1 MLEKKYKSF
10 LNIIIIIIIF
20 AIIVVVINVFYEY
33 VYLKR
38 VIESNASDI
47 LEAFDKYINDINNN
61 TEKKDNKLII
71 ELNNSEDNQNNDSNQ
86 NNNSNVLPQNVENR
100 YTNPE
105 NYNNTQ
111 KEGYPLTYG
120 GYGVLGKIELPKV
133 GLKYPVLETLTDAN
147 AIDVSVAMQYGVGL
161 NQIGNTVIMGHN
173 YRNGSFFG
181 SNKKLS
187 EGDKVYIT
195 DNSGLRVEY
204 TIYKKYLTPEADYS
218 YAQRDTSG
226 KREITLVTCHTDNRY
241 RLIILAKES

>member
-1 MLEKKYKSF
+1 MLEKKYKNF
-10 LNIIIIIIIF
+10 LNIILVIIIC
-20 AIIVVVINVFYEY
+20 AIIGVSIYIFYEY

-38 VIESNASDI
+38 VIEASASDI
-47 LEAFDKYINDINNN
+47 LDAFDKYINDIN
-61 TEKKDNKLII
+61 KDNIPNDNTLFVEISETQK
-71 ELNNSEDNQNNDSNQ
+71 NSEDIGNI
-86 NNNSNVLPQNVENR
+86 NNNTVQDAGNQVNNHANVTNSNSSVAE
-100 YTNPE
+100 
-105 NYNNTQ
+105 
-111 KEGYPLTYG
+111 YPLTYK

-161 NQIGNTVIMGHN
+161 NKVGNTVIMGHN

-181 SNKKLS
+181 SNKRLS

-204 TIYKKYLTPEADYS
+204 TIYKKYLTEEADYS
-218 YAQRDTSG
+218 YAQRDTNG

-241 RLIILAKES
+241 RLVILAKEA

>member
-1 MLEKKYKSF
+1 MLEKKYKNF
-10 LNIIIIIIIF
+10 LNIIL
-20 AIIVVVINVFYEY
+20 IIVVLAIIGVGTYIFYEY

-38 VIESNASDI
+38 IIDANASDI
-47 LEAFDKYINDINNN
+47 LDAFDKYINDINKDVNKDNN
-61 TEKKDNKLII
+61 TLIV
-71 ELNNSEDNQNNDSNQ
+71 EAGSTNNNENNNQTSQNSKNGTTGTTGNNS
-86 NNNSNVLPQNVENR
+86 
-100 YTNPE
+100 TG
-105 NYNNTQ
+105 T
-111 KEGYPLTYG
+111 GYALTYR

-133 GLKYPVLETLTDAN
+133 GLKYPVLETLTDAH
-147 AIDVSVAMQYGVGL
+147 AIDVSVAVQYGVGL
-161 NQIGNTVIMGHN
+161 NKVGNTVIMGHN

-218 YAQRDTSG
+218 YAQRDTEG

-241 RLIILAKES
+241 RLVIFARES